1 MASIDRTAYPRLKRV
16 VPVRELNE
24 AFTPTADEVAWAVD
38 RSLGDSNLLS
48 LVVLLKSYQRLG
60 YFPNITDVPASVV
73 EHIRGELGLAIAVDR
88 ASEAERTLK
97 RQRDLVR
104 EHLGMVYELKR
115 VLQVAEAAIR
125 KAVQTKDNP
134 PDLVNVA
141 LEELVRGRC
150 ELPGYSTLDR
160 LAATI
165 RTEVNSG
172 LFDTVAARL
181 DHAARSKLESVLLV
195 DPASR
200 RSEFDN
206 LKSWAQAPSLGKF
219 RARLL
224 HLQGLDG
231 LGPTEQ
237 WLADVP
243 PAKIAH
249 FSGQARVT
257 DVGDLRKAGEA
268 KKWTLLISLV
278 HTCRTATRDEVATMF
293 CKRMA
298 GIHRKG
304 REHLAELRETHRAES
319 ERLMGVF
326 GDVLSVVREA
336 VTGPG
341 PDPAVEGSAAET
353 GPTSESVTERA
364 GRLVLKTLARAGG
377 LDALSSAHEAVA
389 AHHGNNYLPLL
400 ERYYRVNR
408 SALFTLLD
416 TVELEA
422 TTADRSVLD
431 AVEFIRANR
440 ARTGEYI
447 PETTTIDRDGRRVT
461 LTVDAGFA
469 GLEWQKILRGRSR
482 PGKLVRR
489 HLEVCV
495 FSYLAA
501 ELRSGDIAITGSD
514 SYANLHHQLVPWTE
528 CEPLVDKFCR
538 QAGIPTTG
546 SEAVV
551 FFRGKLTTGAAEV
564 DAGYPGNT
572 DLILESGRP
581 VLKRR
586 KGVDRSVSAL
596 ALEAAVHERLPERAL
611 LDILIRTAYLL
622 NWHRHFGPPSGSDP
636 KIRDA
641 LRRYVLTVFA
651 NGTLLGPAQ
660 VARHMRGQVSV
671 HELATTSNKHST
683 PAKIYAASTDVI
695 NAFAQLDV
703 AGMWGDGHVVAADGT
718 QIETWENNL
727 LAESHI
733 RYGGYGGL
741 AYRHISDTYI
751 ALFSHFIP
759 CGVWEAVYIIEGL
772 LRNESDVDPTVIHAD
787 TQGQSLPVFGLA
799 ALLGFD
805 LLPRIRNWHDLNFYR
820 PSPTTRYEHIDGLF
834 DDNSIDWKL
843 IETHWSDLLQTAISI
858 REGRLSSVTLLRRL
872 GNNSRKNR
880 LYRAFR
886 ELGRVI
892 RTVTLLRY
900 LSDPQLRE
908 QITAITN
915 RTEAFHGFADWLM
928 FGGKLIGHNDPDHHE
943 KVIKFNELL
952 ANCVIY
958 QNACDITAAAN
969 TLAAEGHPVSPEDLA
984 RGSARSVAMAA
995 DLLLRV

>member
-1 MASIDRTAYPRLKRV
+1 MASIDRTAYPRFKRV

-60 YFPNITDVPASVV
+60 YFPNITEVPASVV
-73 EHIRGELGLAIAVDR
+73 EHIRGELGLAIGVDR

-104 EHLGMVYELKR
+104 EHLGMVYEPKR

-181 DHAARSKLESVLLV
+181 DHAARSKLESLLLV

-268 KKWTLLISLV
+268 KKWTLLISLI

-298 GIHRKG
+298 GIHKKG

-408 SALFTLLD
+408 SAF
-416 TVELEA
+416 VHPA
-422 TTADRSVLD
+422 
-431 AVEFIRANR
+431 
-440 ARTGEYI
+440 GH
-447 PETTTIDRDGRRVT
+447 RRVGSH
-461 LTVDAGFA
+461 DRGPQRAG
-469 GLEWQKILRGRSR
+469 RGGVHPRE
-482 PGKLVRR
+482 P
-489 HLEVCV
+489 
-495 FSYLAA
+495 
-501 ELRSGDIAITGSD
+501 GSD
-514 SYANLHHQLVPWTE
+514 
-528 CEPLVDKFCR
+528 R
-538 QAGIPTTG
+538 
-546 SEAVV
+546 
-551 FFRGKLTTGAAEV
+551 
-564 DAGYPGNT
+564 
-572 DLILESGRP
+572 
-581 VLKRR
+581 
-586 KGVDRSVSAL
+586 
-596 ALEAAVHERLPERAL
+596 
-611 LDILIRTAYLL
+611 
-622 NWHRHFGPPSGSDP
+622 
-636 KIRDA
+636 
-641 LRRYVLTVFA
+641 
-651 NGTLLGPAQ
+651 
-660 VARHMRGQVSV
+660 
-671 HELATTSNKHST
+671 
-683 PAKIYAASTDVI
+683 
-695 NAFAQLDV
+695 
-703 AGMWGDGHVVAADGT
+703 
-718 QIETWENNL
+718 
-727 LAESHI
+727 
-733 RYGGYGGL
+733 
-741 AYRHISDTYI
+741 
-751 ALFSHFIP
+751 
-759 CGVWEAVYIIEGL
+759 
-772 LRNESDVDPTVIHAD
+772 
-787 TQGQSLPVFGLA
+787 
-799 ALLGFD
+799 
-805 LLPRIRNWHDLNFYR
+805 
-820 PSPTTRYEHIDGLF
+820 
-834 DDNSIDWKL
+834 
-843 IETHWSDLLQTAISI
+843 
-858 REGRLSSVTLLRRL
+858 
-872 GNNSRKNR
+872 
-880 LYRAFR
+880 
-886 ELGRVI
+886 
-892 RTVTLLRY
+892 
-900 LSDPQLRE
+900 
-908 QITAITN
+908 
-915 RTEAFHGFADWLM
+915 
-928 FGGKLIGHNDPDHHE
+928 
-943 KVIKFNELL
+943 
-952 ANCVIY
+952 
-958 QNACDITAAAN
+958 
-969 TLAAEGHPVSPEDLA
+969 
-984 RGSARSVAMAA
+984 
-995 DLLLRV
+995 